1 MASDDGVDSHTAA
14 LTGTAV
20 TLVLVCTFGG
30 NLMQRLNNAY
40 WFSSET
46 TLAIFLGFCASMPF
60 CGWKPFDHVFTEEF
74 DTIFFLYLLPPI
86 IFESGYDLNQKD
98 FFRNFAAILSFAV
111 LGTVIST
118 TVMGAGLFSLA
129 QGGMITGIN
138 GTSTKEA
145 MKFGSL
151 MSATDPVAT
160 LAVLG
165 SLNVEP
171 QLYSLVFGESVL
183 NDAVAIVLF
192 QTVHKLPDS
201 DSFTLTWAQTGK
213 IVATFTGVGL
223 GSIIIGIC
231 FGVFAA
237 VVTRKFVRDAHS
249 HSEVTIIL
257 SIAYLSFL
265 VSDALGFSGLMTVF
279 FCGVMM
285 SHYAKYNISESGRE
299 TCGSVARVLAYLSE
313 TVLFIYFGFIIL
325 PTLSSACDRQD
336 KYEISWGLFFW
347 TFLLANVARAAHIVP
362 LTLLLNASKRTS
374 AAKRTRISMKSMFVI
389 WFAGLRG
396 AIAFALSLT
405 FDGPNRRYVIPCV
418 VLIILFTNVIL
429 GQATAPLL
437 HLLNIRTGVVVG
449 DDDGSG
455 SRRDASYV
463 SSVQPTPSRDRL
475 PPSHP
480 SRDVGRGVADGV
492 SSRGSV
498 NKGARRVE
506 HQEPEDGEGTANHY
520 GERATISIHQPARAH
535 PSDLAEIRRRV
546 RKADTRGEAQAG
558 HGQ

>member
-1 MASDDGVDSHTAA
+1 MASDDGIDTQVAA
-14 LTGTAV
+14 LTGIVV
-20 TLVLVCTFGG
+20 TLVLICTFSG

-98 FFRNFAAILSFAV
+98 FFRNIAAILSFAV
-111 LGTVIST
+111 LGTIIST

-129 QGGMITGIN
+129 QSGMISGIN

-183 NDAVAIVLF
+183 NDAVAIVLY

-201 DSFTLTWAQTGK
+201 GSFTLTWAQTGK

-237 VVTRKFVRDAHS
+237 ILTRKFLREAHS
-249 HSEVTIIL
+249 HSEVTIVL

-265 VSDALGFSGLMTVF
+265 VQLPRILGP
-279 FCGVMM
+279 
-285 SHYAKYNISESGRE
+285 H
-299 TCGSVARVLAYLSE
+299 
-313 TVLFIYFGFIIL
+313 
-325 PTLSSACDRQD
+325 DR
-336 KYEISWGLFFW
+336 
-347 TFLLANVARAAHIVP
+347 
-362 LTLLLNASKRTS
+362 LLLRCHDEP
-374 AAKRTRISMKSMFVI
+374 
-389 WFAGLRG
+389 LRKVQHQRR
-396 AIAFALSLT
+396 
-405 FDGPNRRYVIPCV
+405 GP
-418 VLIILFTNVIL
+418 
-429 GQATAPLL
+429 
-437 HLLNIRTGVVVG
+437 
-449 DDDGSG
+449 
-455 SRRDASYV
+455 
-463 SSVQPTPSRDRL
+463 
-475 PPSHP
+475 
-480 SRDVGRGVADGV
+480 
-492 SSRGSV
+492 
-498 NKGARRVE
+498 
-506 HQEPEDGEGTANHY
+506 
-520 GERATISIHQPARAH
+520 
-535 PSDLAEIRRRV
+535 
-546 RKADTRGEAQAG
+546 
-558 HGQ
+558 